1 MDSSGPEAALMQKM
15 RVNATVSA
23 AHIWLS
29 LFTQLVVSI
38 DVGGLEGEEGLGG
51 GGADVD
57 DHDCGWVRPG
67 NEPDPCIVLLEQVDP
82 VIKLLMERFAR
93 LVFSIQESKKSNEFV
108 F

>member
-38 DVGGLEGEEGLGG
+38 DVGGLEGLGG
-51 GGADVD
+51 GGDVD

-93 LVFSIQESKKSNEFV
+93 LVFSIQQSKKSNDFV